1 MSAPRQIGRTEPR
14 RCVVGRFAALA
25 MLVGGLLISGDLLLQ
40 PMIGLAPLY
49 EVAADCS
56 MCAMAKGRRGGGRR
70 GGGGGAA
77 VFEGFGDDS
86 SEREREEAK
95 KAEERAR
102 EEAKRAEEEAREAAK
117 KDSEDDRE
125 KEHASEERAGDGK
138 EHDERE
144 AHEGGEGDRHSASS
158 SHDDGDGRTKGD
170 DNKHGDREGSR
181 SARDDGH
188 GSGGRSGDALSQP
201 LPRTMEEMFR
211 RMFAGNGNAKEKVS
225 KPSDKNRAGSHADLP
240 GSGFAVSRRA
250 EMLAL
255 NADRKAIE
263 RARSLGFKVERPT
276 GLGRLKLEVTRLIAP
291 EGMSEEQADAV
302 LRREVSATAIA
313 RNERYRIYRTATG
326 TAARAPDGS
335 GIEAAGRGPCAAERC
350 FGPRLIGWQPTLAT
364 CAAGIGIGVIDT
376 AVDVSHPV
384 FEGRAIEVGRLASA
398 GRPAPHWHGTGVLAL
413 LAGDDARGVPG
424 LVSQARFAV
433 ADVFFAG
440 EDGLPTTDTA
450 SLLAALDWLDQ
461 REVKIVNMSLSG
473 PKDALVEKAISTL
486 ARKGTIFVAAAG
498 NDGPAARPS
507 YPAAYPPVIAVTA
520 VGRDLK
526 SYRHASHGDYIDVA
540 APGVSIFTALPDG
553 KVGFHSGTSFAT
565 PYVTA
570 TLAALYRQLPRGT
583 KEEALRHVATKD
595 LGAPGRDPIYG
606 AGLLVAPS
614 ACAGGS
620 AIATGTGGATR
631 PSAAREQLPWLALS
645 GPR

>member
-1 MSAPRQIGRTEPR
+1 M
-14 RCVVGRFAALA
+14 LA
-25 MLVGGLLISGDLLLQ
+25 MLVGGLLIAGDLLLQ
-40 PMIGLAPLY
+40 PVVGLFPLY
-49 EVAADCS
+49 ELAVDCS
-56 MCAMAKGRRGGGRR
+56 MCAMAKVRRGGGRR
-70 GGGGGAA
+70 GGGGGA
-77 VFEGFGDDS
+77 VFEGFDDDS
-86 SEREREEAK
+86 SEREEAK

-102 EEAKRAEEEAREAAK
+102 EDAKQAEEEAREAAK
-117 KDSEDDRE
+117 KDGEGDRE
-125 KEHASEERAGDGK
+125 KEHISEEHAGDSK
-138 EHDERE
+138 EHDDRE
-144 AHEGGEGDRHSASS
+144 SHEGGHGDRHSASS
-158 SHDDGDGRTKGD
+158 SHGGD
-170 DNKHGDREGSR
+170 DDKENSDNSRHSDREGSR

-201 LPRTMEEMFR
+201 LPRTMEELFR
-211 RMFAGNGNAKEKVS
+211 RMFAGNGNAKDKVEK
-225 KPSDKNRAGSHADLP
+225 PADKNRARAHVDLP
-240 GSGFAVSRRA
+240 DSGFAASRRA

-255 NADRKAIE
+255 NADHKAIE
-263 RARSLGFKVERPT
+263 RARALGFKVERPK

-291 EGMSEEQADAV
+291 EGMSQEQADAA
-302 LRREVSATAIA
+302 LRREVPATAIA

-326 TAARAPDGS
+326 TAARAPEGS
-335 GIEAAGRGPCAAERC
+335 GVEEAGRAPCAEERC
-350 FGPRLIGWQPTLAT
+350 FGPRLIGWQPTLGA

-384 FEGRAIEVGRLASA
+384 FKGRAIEVGHLASA
-398 GRPAPHWHGTGVLAL
+398 GRPAPQWHGTGVLAL
-413 LAGDDARGVPG
+413 LAGDDAHGVPG

-440 EDGLPTTDTA
+440 EDGQPTTDTA

-461 REVKIVNMSLSG
+461 REVRIVNMSLSG
-473 PKDALVEKAISTL
+473 PKDALIEKAITTL

-520 VGRDLK
+520 VGRDLR

-540 APGVSIFTALPDG
+540 APGVSIWTAVPDG

-583 KEEALRHVATKD
+583 KEEALRHVATRD

-620 AIATGTGGATR
+620 AVATGTGGASR
-631 PSAAREQLPWLALS
+631 PSATREQLPWLALS